1 MIAVAGGAIG
11 LLPVNFH
18 PARIF
23 MGDGGALFLGFML
36 ASISIIGPVKRAT
49 VIAIVVPVL
58 VLGLPIFD
66 TAFAILRRLAGGR
79 PIMEADKGHL
89 HHRLMAAG
97 MGQKRSVLTLYG
109 ISGIMGV
116 TAVVFSRDLFAE
128 AAALFLIAVVFLY
141 IFLSDTTGAY
151 TKTRGVNAR
160 RAERRARREDERR
173 AQDESRADN
182 RPEAGVQTQTQAN
195 IRPDAEKQ
203 RRADAENAPRNSE
216 GGRG

>member
-1 MIAVAGGAIG
+1 
-11 LLPVNFH
+11 LPFNFH

-49 VIAIVVPVL
+49 VIATIVPAL

-66 TAFAILRRLAGGR
+66 TAFAILRRLALGR

-97 MGQKRSVLTLYG
+97 MGQKQSVLTLYG

-128 AAALFLIAVVFLY
+128 AVALLLIAAVFLY
-141 IFLSDTTGAY
+141 ILLSDTAGAY
-151 TKTRGVNAR
+151 TKARGEGAR
-160 RAERRARREDERR
+160 RAERRATRSEE
-173 AQDESRADN
+173 
-182 RPEAGVQTQTQAN
+182 
-195 IRPDAEKQ
+195 RPDRAEDLAEADLRETAKPAAESENEAQSAQ
-203 RRADAENAPRNSE
+203 RAKR
-216 GGRG
+216 